1 MLIFVHRRATWMI
14 THLQVVPYI
23 VCYTSAS
30 LGNEAHR
37 PNT

>member
-1 MLIFVHRRATWMI
+1 MLIFVHRGYMNDNSLTSE
-14 THLQVVPYI
+14 PYNPF
-23 VCYTSAS
+23 YYDAS